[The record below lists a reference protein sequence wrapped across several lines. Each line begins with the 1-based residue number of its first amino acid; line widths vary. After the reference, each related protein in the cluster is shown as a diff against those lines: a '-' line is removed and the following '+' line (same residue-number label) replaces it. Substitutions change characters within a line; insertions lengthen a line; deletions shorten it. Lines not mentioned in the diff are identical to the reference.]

1 MVQVCTFAVC
11 MNESKNLV
19 PTSWQIFDATDT
31 TYLLSSSHQQSPKRI
46 ACKIMFI
53 AI

>member
-1 MVQVCTFAVC
+1 

-19 PTSWQIFDATDT
+19 PTSWQIFDAPDT
-31 TYLLSSSHQQSPKRI
+31 TYLLSSSHQQSPNLI